1 MELEKMESAILR
13 EQQLYREVVAI
24 LMGSEFY
31 FDLNLNER
39 YRLVKHIMASS
50 SLSMVEESLPRRR
63 RREISH

>member
-1 MELEKMESAILR
+1 MELEKMDSAILR

-39 YRLVKHIMASS
+39 YHLVKHIMANS